1 MDLIWKDVY
10 FAFQNCMDI
19 IITNESQL
27 EEIVNENRR
36 SMWQFQNE
44 SLAKQEE
51 LSNDIIREMKE
62 KGCTERNIAI
72 FKSALK
78 PAKRITHTCSKR
90 NDIGD

>member
-1 MDLIWKDVY
+1 MEDVY

-27 EEIVNENRR
+27 EKIVNENRR

-62 KGCTERNIAI
+62 KGCTERNIEI